1 MEENSERKIFFRKK
15 STLAEVSLN
24 NDFLIIFLSISQNFN
39 ESISSVQG
47 GTIDANGYVEVVVC
61 TYTGRIFGLSTR
73 CPKKILSDSMVNQGF
88 SSDSNARIE
97 KLK

>member
-1 MEENSERKIFFRKK
+1 M
-15 STLAEVSLN
+15 
-24 NDFLIIFLSISQNFN
+24 IIFLSQNFN

-73 CPKKILSDSMVNQGF
+73 CPKKILSDSMMNHGF
-88 SSDSNARIE
+88 ASDSNGRIE